1 MGYKV
6 WQYALSDLITLCK
19 AESCREHKQNKM
31 VCGMVNLALLIKIFL
46 QQFDLLLI
54 VSTVNDIFF
63 LLASHGLIPS
73 CTHLELC
80 LCYNAPIQPTKQPR
94 IRMNSAPI
102 QLVMCNVLCDWDCA
116 GNAHVPMAKTSMLLT
131 GRHAFSCSPVKNS
144 WVLSQ
149 IGSSAPDDTS
159 MDRSLSLD
167 EKYSRNALHAFSC
180 IWNLRCMYVC

>member
-1 MGYKV
+1 MMGYKV

-19 AESCREHKQNKM
+19 AESCRERKQNKM

-80 LCYNAPIQPTKQPR
+80 LCYNST
-94 IRMNSAPI
+94 
-102 QLVMCNVLCDWDCA
+102 D
-116 GNAHVPMAKTSMLLT
+116 
-131 GRHAFSCSPVKNS
+131 
-144 WVLSQ
+144 
-149 IGSSAPDDTS
+149 
-159 MDRSLSLD
+159 
-167 EKYSRNALHAFSC
+167 
-180 IWNLRCMYVC
+180 